1 MNGMD
6 VVDAILSPLGLGLL
20 VALLLWR
27 FRGRAS
33 HRLWRAGLVVEFVCI
48 ALATPLGAS
57 ALIAIQ
63 ENRAP
68 MPDRCAAPQPSVV
81 VLLAGGVRRV
91 PTDARDIGALSAPS
105 VRRTIDA
112 VALVRDHPDAELVI
126 TGSRED
132 ETVPE
137 SEVMAELARRMG
149 VRAEAIRI
157 EPTALTTWQNAMR
170 VRAMDPALPARI
182 WLVTSALHM
191 PRALIAFRAA
201 GFEPCSWPGDFLYAP
216 FEARDVLP
224 RGSAV
229 ANSEAAL
236 HEMVGELVY
245 RLRAASR

>member
-1 MNGMD
+1 MSWMD
-6 VVDAILSPLGLGLL
+6 IVDAILSPLGFGLIL
-20 VALLLWR
+20 AFVLWR
-27 FRGRAS
+27 FRGRAR
-33 HRLWRAGLVVEFVCI
+33 HWLWRAGLIIELVCV
-48 ALATPLGAS
+48 AMATPLGAS

-63 ENRAP
+63 EKRAP
-68 MPDRCAAPQPSVV
+68 MPQACAAPQPSAV
-81 VLLAGGVRRV
+81 VLLTGGVRRV
-91 PTDARDIGALSAPS
+91 PTDAHDVGALSAPS

-112 VALVRDHPDAELVI
+112 ATLLRDLPDTRLVI

-149 VRAEAIRI
+149 VRTEAIQI
-157 EPTALTTWQNAMR
+157 EPSALTTWENAMR
-170 VRAMDPALPARI
+170 VRAMDPALPPRI

-201 GFEPCSWPGDFLYAP
+201 GFEPCSYPSDFLSAP